1 VADGDK
7 KLNLDMFAKPMGS
20 VETSQGTVYIYSPT
34 IDNYK
39 FYSDLIEESAES
51 RTQKVLPI
59 LISMI
64 ARTSFSEKFTPAPL
78 EIYSRLSEA
87 DLNAIVDEFHKKLA
101 EFRVKHPEKSCE
113 VLEPRRSAESA
124 LVFFDRIL
132 EAESA
137 YQKKILNNQRKIIL
151 ESIES
156 PAKKIFEQLNA
167 STARL
172 ENTLGNYERLMRA
185 KKDETNTFRTYKPE
199 IHNELVEHQKR
210 LNRERREDRE
220 LAKITG
226 QMTAQSAEMLKD
238 LVKSAESFLLRFDA
252 KDEKN
257 DKQVSFQLWL
267 GVGSLIVT
275 AFLAVAS
282 LVVSIMAFNQDK
294 NELKTA
300 FSKQLIQEKKEKEL
314 YILIKHQSDQ
324 IDQIRLQQLNTN
336 AAIKKLTIQSLVGK
350 K

>member
-1 VADGDK
+1 MADGDK

-185 KKDETNTFRTYKPE
+185 KKDET
-199 IHNELVEHQKR
+199 
-210 LNRERREDRE
+210 
-220 LAKITG
+220 
-226 QMTAQSAEMLKD
+226 
-238 LVKSAESFLLRFDA
+238 
-252 KDEKN
+252 
-257 DKQVSFQLWL
+257 
-267 GVGSLIVT
+267 
-275 AFLAVAS
+275 
-282 LVVSIMAFNQDK
+282 
-294 NELKTA
+294 
-300 FSKQLIQEKKEKEL
+300 
-314 YILIKHQSDQ
+314 
-324 IDQIRLQQLNTN
+324 
-336 AAIKKLTIQSLVGK
+336 
-350 K
+350 

>member
-137 YQKKILNNQRKIIL
+137 YQKKN
-151 ESIES
+151 
-156 PAKKIFEQLNA
+156 PEQ
-167 STARL
+167 
-172 ENTLGNYERLMRA
+172 
-185 KKDETNTFRTYKPE
+185 P
-199 IHNELVEHQKR
+199 
-210 LNRERREDRE
+210 
-220 LAKITG
+220 
-226 QMTAQSAEMLKD
+226 
-238 LVKSAESFLLRFDA
+238 
-252 KDEKN
+252 EKN
-257 DKQVSFQLWL
+257 NIRKYR
-267 GVGSLIVT
+267 
-275 AFLAVAS
+275 
-282 LVVSIMAFNQDK
+282 
-294 NELKTA
+294 EPC
-300 FSKQLIQEKKEKEL
+300 QE
-314 YILIKHQSDQ
+314 
-324 IDQIRLQQLNTN
+324 NF
-336 AAIKKLTIQSLVGK
+336 
-350 K
+350 